1 MEKNSLRYLWSYV
14 RIFKYFFLLIIFLTL
29 LSQICGQFY
38 PYFLAKIYDTAA
50 KASQDADVW
59 ERIFA
64 YAFWA
69 LALGLGEV
77 LLFEATMFID
87 VRFFPQARTIVIRD
101 AFDYVN
107 RHSIS
112 YFNNEMSGNISNKVS
127 QLNNGVLEF
136 FNFFQNIAY
145 SSLHLF
151 VTVLI
156 LGFINLW
163 FLLALSV
170 WLLLVAA
177 IGLFMG
183 RKRSQYSKETSTQ
196 QSIANGMI
204 VDSLANYS
212 EIKSFANFKFER
224 YNLLRYLR
232 LLRKAETREQKIRAL
247 IHLSLNLIT
256 VISMLLFMFLSILML
271 KFGQINTVSFIYANT
286 LFMTIAPIVF
296 EITWMSNNVS
306 RTLGQLDS
314 ALSTIAVEPEIV
326 DMPGAR
332 KLQAK
337 KCSIVFDNVSFAYKG
352 KDNLFNGLNLEIKPG
367 EKVGLVGTSGAGK
380 STFIKLVSRYYDVN
394 EGSIK
399 INGVD
404 IRSFTQDSLHQNI
417 ATIPQD
423 VCLFNRT
430 LFDNIRYGKTVAS
443 EAEVVAAA
451 KKASADEFIRAF
463 PNGYQTKVGERGVVL
478 SGGERQRIAI
488 ARAILKNAPI
498 LIFDEATSALDSR
511 SEKHIQKSLKVLM
524 KNKTVIAVAH
534 RLSTLREM
542 DRIVVFEH
550 GRIVEQGTHLGLL
563 RRKGRYAKLY
573 KMQSDGFVGITDKA

>member
-69 LALGLGEV
+69 LALGLGKV

-271 KFGQINTVSFIYANT
+271 KFGQINAVSFIYANT

-296 EITWMSNNVS
+296 EIT
-306 RTLGQLDS
+306 
-314 ALSTIAVEPEIV
+314 
-326 DMPGAR
+326 
-332 KLQAK
+332 
-337 KCSIVFDNVSFAYKG
+337 
-352 KDNLFNGLNLEIKPG
+352 
-367 EKVGLVGTSGAGK
+367 
-380 STFIKLVSRYYDVN
+380 
-394 EGSIK
+394 
-399 INGVD
+399 
-404 IRSFTQDSLHQNI
+404 
-417 ATIPQD
+417 
-423 VCLFNRT
+423 
-430 LFDNIRYGKTVAS
+430 
-443 EAEVVAAA
+443 
-451 KKASADEFIRAF
+451 
-463 PNGYQTKVGERGVVL
+463 
-478 SGGERQRIAI
+478 
-488 ARAILKNAPI
+488 
-498 LIFDEATSALDSR
+498 
-511 SEKHIQKSLKVLM
+511 
-524 KNKTVIAVAH
+524 
-534 RLSTLREM
+534 
-542 DRIVVFEH
+542 
-550 GRIVEQGTHLGLL
+550 
-563 RRKGRYAKLY
+563 
-573 KMQSDGFVGITDKA
+573 